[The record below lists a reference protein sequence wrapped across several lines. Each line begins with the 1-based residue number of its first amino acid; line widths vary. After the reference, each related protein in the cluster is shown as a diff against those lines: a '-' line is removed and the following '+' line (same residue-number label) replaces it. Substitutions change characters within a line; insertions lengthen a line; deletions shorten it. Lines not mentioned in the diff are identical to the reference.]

1 MTPKTPTL
9 TITRTP
15 DPKRRAAFIALITK
29 SAPSNSPAKK
39 PA

>member
-15 DPKRRAAFIALITK
+15 DPKRRAAFIALITRPTT
-29 SAPSNSPAKK
+29 SDTPAKK